1 MSKKSSTFA
10 SAFRKIPFGVPGVK
24 LVLRWGGERSTS
36 EGELTEWSGEL
47 TEWSKVPHSK
57 CGVRI
62 TSYRGFES
70 LTLRLKRLGASQWDA
85 PNSF

>member
-36 EGELTEWSGEL
+36 EGEL